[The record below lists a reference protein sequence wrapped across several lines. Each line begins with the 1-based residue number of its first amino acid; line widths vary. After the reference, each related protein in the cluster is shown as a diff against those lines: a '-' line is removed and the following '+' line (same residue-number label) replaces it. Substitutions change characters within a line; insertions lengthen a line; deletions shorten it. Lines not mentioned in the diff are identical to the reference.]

1 MVTNPRAQ
9 DAIDTART
17 WYQPKRVPLYIL
29 VGATFAGAASYL
41 WWNGTS
47 PHVEGNRALRKD
59 PLADERSS
67 MAAEGKDW
75 KDTKTRQ
82 LSRDTGMHRGME
94 SHGIL
99 GNETMPKKIGEFLDS
114 RSDQKKSDQKK

>member
-1 MVTNPRAQ
+1 MASNPKAQ
-9 DAIDTART
+9 EAISTART
-17 WYQPKRVPLYIL
+17 WYQPKRVPLYIV

-41 WWNGTS
+41 WWNSTS

-59 PLADERSS
+59 PLADERGS

-75 KDTKTRQ
+75 KETGTRK

-99 GNETMPKKIGEFLDS
+99 GNETMPRKIGEFLGTS
-114 RSDQKKSDQKK
+114 SDQKK